1 MDHNVGTADRIIRIV
16 LGIALLSLV
25 FVLETK
31 ARWLG
36 LIGIIPVMTA
46 LMGWCPLYTLLGV
59 RTCPLKRDGE
69 RG

>member
-59 RTCPLKRDGE
+59 RTCPLEEE
-69 RG
+69 RR